1 MKDLVKEFNGL
12 KVLVNPYVEFLGVIF
27 LLADFENNKPRN
39 NDEYLNKMKI
49 EFSRYKNDELVLKFK
64 ELLKNGSFKYDAPL
78 EMVLRFVNN
87 ENPTKELLQ
96 RANINKKEF
105 EKIKRQF
112 FEFYQEV
119 NFEKFIEQ
127 NNSEYNLNI
136 DRFIE
141 RLKSNSPHEFLFDF
155 LGMKNNNLNVVLM
168 HSVTTSNYGIM
179 AGGQLYCLVRPYYK
193 TRFDSFDFAY
203 DMPYVTSLL
212 LHEFAHSFIN
222 PLTDKFLLDKT
233 KINKRKLES
242 VMNEHPYGLDYIV
255 AIYETII
262 RTIECLYIKQYFNE
276 NYEEFKKEYV
286 DEGFTLI
293 EELSEF
299 FEKFKETRKKGET
312 IEKIYP
318 DILKYFY

>member
-1 MKDLVKEFNGL
+1 MKYLVKEFNGL
-12 KVLVNPYVEFLGVIF
+12 KVLVNPYVELLGVIF
-27 LLADFENNKPRN
+27 VLADFENNKIRN
-39 NDEYLNKMKI
+39 NEEYLSLIKK
-49 EFSRYKNDELVLKFK
+49 EFFIYKNNELVLKFK

-105 EKIKRQF
+105 EKLKIQF

-119 NFEKFIEQ
+119 NFQSFIEK
-127 NNSEYNLNI
+127 NKSEYILNI

-179 AGGQLYCLVRPYYK
+179 SGGQLYCLVRPYYK
-193 TRFDSFDFAY
+193 TRFNSFDFAY
-203 DMPYVTSLL
+203 DLPYVTSLL

-233 KINKRKLES
+233 KINKRKLEP
-242 VMNEHPYGLDYIV
+242 VMNEHPYGSDYIV

-262 RTIECLYIKQYFNE
+262 RTIECLYIKRFFVD
-276 NYEEFKKEYV
+276 NYSEFKQEYI

-293 EELSEF
+293 EDLSEF
-299 FEKFKETRKKGET
+299 FEKYLKTRRPNSS
-312 IEKIYP
+312 IEDIYP
-318 DILKYFY
+318 QILEYFY